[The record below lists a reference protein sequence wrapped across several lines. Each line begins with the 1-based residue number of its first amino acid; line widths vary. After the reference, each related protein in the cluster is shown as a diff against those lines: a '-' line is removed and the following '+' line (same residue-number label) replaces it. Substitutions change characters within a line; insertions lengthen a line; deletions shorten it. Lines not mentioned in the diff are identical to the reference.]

1 MPLNI
6 IDGLTRVLVNNIAAK
21 QKGKAVK
28 KQQDK
33 DIVEISATLKH
44 NANELHRNTLML
56 FDISDTGAANSARYE
71 KTDDVRCNELA
82 RECIDYAQNLFDID
96 DIQFETELPDD
107 FSIRSNHLY
116 MMRTIRELL
125 YNAAKF
131 SDGQHISIRIKQT
144 ETTVRFVIE
153 DVGPGLQ
160 KNAEELFFVPF
171 TKIDDSVEGLG
182 LGLPLCKR
190 HITSLGGDLIY
201 DENYQ
206 QGCRFTIEMPK
217 DL

>member
-1 MPLNI
+1 MARNSLC
-6 IDGLTRVLVNNIAAK
+6 VLVNNIAAK
-21 QKGKAVK
+21 QKGKTAK

-33 DIVEISATLKH
+33 DIDEISATLKH
-44 NANELHRNTLML
+44 NANMLHRNTLML
-56 FDISDTGAANSARYE
+56 FDSSDTGAANSARYE
-71 KTDDVRCNELA
+71 KTDDVLCNDLA
-82 RECIDYAQNLFDID
+82 RNCIDYAQKLFDID
-96 DIQFETELPDD
+96 DIQFETELPDNL
-107 FSIRSNHLY
+107 SIRSNHLF

-144 ETTVRFVIE
+144 ETTIRFIIE
-153 DVGPGLQ
+153 DVGPGMP
-160 KNAEELFFVPF
+160 KNAEEMIFVPF
-171 TKIDDSVEGLG
+171 TITDDLAEGLG

-217 DL
+217 DPCPQ